1 MALLDSEIASFVNRD
16 RPKSWY
22 ERHYT
27 DLHQACLSLMYHGV
41 RYDSTM
47 AKEKF
52 DYFIKRKD
60 EIKIELFKLTG
71 VKLWSEKPHKSD
83 ELVGLL
89 QAQKVAKEEYAQIPK
104 EERTA
109 RKAFRPKLVGVA
121 EALKACRA
129 AGRHQWIEVGTGLSD
144 DKIIK
149 WFVGLG
155 VKVPNKRR
163 DGGKMSPTV
172 DDIALKRIRQSRPN
186 LAPVIILIHEH
197 RKCNTLIKYVDENKV
212 DDDGRIRCQYKTAAT
227 QNARL
232 SSSENPL
239 GTGTNL
245 QNFDRTL
252 KVLLL
257 PDKG

>member
-1 MALLDSEIASFVNRD
+1 ML
-16 RPKSWY
+16 
-22 ERHYT
+22 
-27 DLHQACLSLMYHGV
+27 
-41 RYDSTM
+41 
-47 AKEKF
+47 
-52 DYFIKRKD
+52 
-60 EIKIELFKLTG
+60 KLTDG
-71 VKLWSEKPHKSD
+71 VKLWSEKPHKS
-83 ELVGLL
+83 EKLTALL
-89 QAQKVAKEEYAQIPK
+89 QEQKVLKEHYDAIPK
-104 EERTA
+104 EDRAA
-109 RKAFRPKLVGVA
+109 RKAFKPQLVAVA
-121 EALKACRA
+121 DALKNCRLS
-129 AGRHQWIEVGTGLSD
+129 GKHQFVEIGSGLSD

-149 WFVGLG
+149 WFISLG

-257 PDKG
+257 PDTG